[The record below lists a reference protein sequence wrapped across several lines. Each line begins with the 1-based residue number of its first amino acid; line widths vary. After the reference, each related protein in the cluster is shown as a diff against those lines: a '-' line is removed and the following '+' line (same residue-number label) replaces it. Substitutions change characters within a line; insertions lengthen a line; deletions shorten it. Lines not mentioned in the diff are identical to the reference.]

1 MSNMSYCQFENTSND
16 VAQLL
21 RVLEHAVDIKNGKLK
36 LSEREA
42 LAFQSLRE
50 QCEEFISLADEV
62 VLVDE
67 IDEDEDE
74 EDTL

>member
-16 VAQLL
+16 MSQLL
-21 RVLEHAVDIKNGKLK
+21 RTLAEAVNEKNGQMK
-36 LSEREA
+36 LSERERW
-42 LAFQSLRE
+42 AFQSLRE
-50 QCEEFISLADEV
+50 QCEEFISLADEI

-67 IDEDEDE
+67 IEEGDE